1 MSVNSSLLRQL
12 IEEIVLEELPSPESS
27 PLPLSQKPKAGVN
40 PAQMNPEDFEKF
52 LRNLVRRRNGQA
64 TLNRSDMEKLDY
76 ITRWMQFVP
85 GGHRYRR
92 GLAKYLRSKRD
103 KVVRDP
109 FRDFRRYQYNQ
120 DIE

>member
-12 IEEIVLEELPSPESS
+12 IEEIVLEELPSPEQHSLAAIKNRDKQTVS
-27 PLPLSQKPKAGVN
+27 
-40 PAQMNPEDFEKF
+40 QMNPEDFEKF

-76 ITRWMQFVP
+76 ITRWMQAIP
-85 GGHRYRR
+85 GGHKYRR

-103 KVVRDP
+103 KVVKDP